1 MIRKHNNYFF
11 QLTVMHN
18 FNTICV
24 LWTVYLLVVQVLA
37 VSHIEWGG
45 GSWAIPGSH

>member
-1 MIRKHNNYFF
+1 MIRKHNNCFF

-18 FNTICV
+18 FNIIWV

-37 VSHIEWGG
+37 VSQIGWGG
-45 GSWAIPGSH
+45 GSRAIAGSH